1 MNENRKPNINLD
13 SFGQW
18 QDIVSDNIQNF
29 LPTLP
34 VPISTRL
41 DYSMDSLS
49 VLGNWLVEQYLDS
62 NSEKKQNEQIGIHN
76 GLIYYVGEVYR
87 KYLEGHWNVHFKE
100 LEPDYEYGEEPVIE
114 GFHHDVALSPYFE
127 VLVTLSRNERERLKN
142 VLIDFMKLYK
152 RSNYVNYMDNRD

>member
-1 MNENRKPNINLD
+1 MTENPKPDLNLD
-13 SFGQW
+13 RFDQW
-18 QDIVSDNIQNF
+18 HEIINDNIQHF
-29 LPTLP
+29 F
-34 VPISTRL
+34 STIPEPLSTKL

-114 GFHHDVALSPYFE
+114 GFFHDAALCPYFV
-127 VLVTLSRNERERLKN
+127 VLLTLSKKDGERLKK
-142 VLIDFMKLYK
+142 VLVSYMQLYK
-152 RSNYVNYMDNRD
+152 SKRKI